1 MMQSKTS
8 RQITLNEGVPLKKGG
23 APSFR
28 LKKREERRSV
38 DSDKIRE
45 NFFGIADIG
54 RNEDGSITRLLFSK
68 EYEEAQNR
76 TRTYME
82 EAGLTTAIDPVGNL
96 HGVLRSENPDAKT
109 ILIGSHL
116 DTVIQGG
123 AYDGLLGIIAG
134 VEAARELGESGYKLN
149 HHLQIIAFNGEEGND
164 LGGTFGSRCA
174 MGLVPAEEEAYLKKA
189 KAFGLT
195 KDDLLHSKMDTKDK
209 SCFLELHIEQGNT
222 LWQAGEEI
230 GIVNGIVG
238 LVRYKVTAWGQSN
251 HAGTTRMEHRKDAM
265 IGLAK
270 LMVKTDQLAR
280 DYGNHMAATF
290 GKVEVTPH
298 AVAVIPGKAEAV
310 LEIRNLDREL
320 LERFFEDLKNL
331 AQELEP
337 ISFSFEKLVE
347 KTPQT
352 CDKRIMEIME
362 TLCREKHIPHRV
374 MPSGATHDSVAMAY
388 NMPIGM
394 IFVPSKD
401 GISHNGAEY
410 TKWSQVMT
418 GIRLLCET
426 VKAVDKLHI

>member
-1 MMQSKTS
+1 M
-8 RQITLNEGVPLKKGG
+8 
-23 APSFR
+23 
-28 LKKREERRSV
+28 

-68 EYEEAQNR
+68 EYEEARNR
-76 TRTYME
+76 TREYME
-82 EAGLTTAIDPVGNL
+82 QAGLTTAIDSVGNL
-96 HGVLRSENPDAKT
+96 HGFFKSEVPGAKT
-109 ILIGSHL
+109 ILMGSHL

-134 VEAARELGESGYKLN
+134 VEVARELAEKDQKLK
-149 HHLQIIAFNGEEGND
+149 HHLEIIAFNGEEGND

-174 MGLVPAEEEAYLKKA
+174 MGLVPAEEEAYLQKA

-195 KDDLLHSKMDTKDK
+195 KEDLLKSKMDTEDK

-222 LWQAGEEI
+222 LWQSGEEI

-238 LVRYKVTAWGQSN
+238 LVRYKITALGQSN
-251 HAGTTRMEHRKDAM
+251 HAGTTMMEHRKDAM
-265 IGLAK
+265 IGMAK
-270 LMVKTDQLAR
+270 LMAEADRLAR
-280 DYGNHMAATF
+280 DYGNHMVATF
-290 GKVEVTPH
+290 GKVDVTPN
-298 AVAVIPGKAEAV
+298 AVAVIPGKVEAV

-320 LERFFEDLKNL
+320 LDRFYEDLRTIAEEL
-331 AQELEP
+331 AP
-337 ISFSFEKLVE
+337 ISFAFEKLVE

-352 CDKRIMEIME
+352 CEERIIKAIEEI
-362 TLCREKHIPHRV
+362 CREEEIAHRV

-388 NMPIGM
+388 KMPIGM

-418 GIRLLCET
+418 GIRLLYET
-426 VKAVDKLHI
+426 VNAVDKLHI

>member
-1 MMQSKTS
+1 M
-8 RQITLNEGVPLKKGG
+8 
-23 APSFR
+23 
-28 LKKREERRSV
+28 

-45 NFFGIADIG
+45 NFFDIADIG

-68 EYEEAQNR
+68 EYKEAQNR
-76 TRTYME
+76 TRKYME

-96 HGVLRSENPDAKT
+96 HGILKSEDPDAKT

-134 VEAARELGESGYKLN
+134 VEVARELTEHQQKLK
-149 HHLQIIAFNGEEGND
+149 HHLEIIAFNGEEGND

-174 MGLVPAEEEAYLKKA
+174 MGLVPSEEEAYLQKA

-195 KDDLLHSKMDTKDK
+195 KEDLLNSKMITKDK

-222 LWQAGEEI
+222 LWQTGEEI

-238 LVRYKVTAWGQSN
+238 LVRYKITAWGQSN
-251 HAGTTRMEHRKDAM
+251 HAGTTMMEHRKDAM
-265 IGLAK
+265 TGMAK
-270 LMVKTDQLAR
+270 LMAEADRLAR
-280 DYGNHMAATF
+280 DYGNHMVATF
-290 GKVEVTPH
+290 GKVEVTPN
-298 AVAVIPGKAEAV
+298 AVAVIPGKVEAV

-320 LERFFEDLKNL
+320 LERFYEDLKGL
-331 AQELEP
+331 SQELAP
-337 ISFSFEKLVE
+337 ITFTFEKLVE
-347 KTPQT
+347 KMPQT
-352 CDKRIMEIME
+352 CDERIIEIIE
-362 TLCREKHIPHRV
+362 KLCREKDITHRV

-388 NMPIGM
+388 KMPIGM

-418 GIRLLCET
+418 GIRLLYET

>member
-1 MMQSKTS
+1 M
-8 RQITLNEGVPLKKGG
+8 
-23 APSFR
+23 
-28 LKKREERRSV
+28 
-38 DSDKIRE
+38 DSDKIRK
-45 NFFGIADIG
+45 NFFSIADIG

-68 EYEEAQNR
+68 EYEEAKIR

-82 EAGLTTAIDPVGNL
+82 EAGLATAIDPVGNI
-96 HGVLRSENPDAKT
+96 HGFLQSEDPDAKT

-134 VEAARELGESGYKLN
+134 VETARELEETGHKLT
-149 HHLQIIAFNGEEGND
+149 HHLEIIAFNGEEGND

-174 MGLVPAEEEAYLKKA
+174 MGLVPAEDNAYLKKA

-195 KDDLLHSKMDTKDK
+195 KEDLLKSRMNTKNK

-238 LVRYKVTAWGQSN
+238 LVRYKITAWGQSN
-251 HAGTTRMEHRKDAM
+251 HAGTTMMEHRKDALTGM
-265 IGLAK
+265 AK
-270 LMVKTDQLAR
+270 LMAEADRLAR
-280 DYGNHMAATF
+280 DYGNHMVATF
-290 GKVEVTPH
+290 GKVEVTPN
-298 AVAVIPGKAEAV
+298 AVAVIPGKVEAV
-310 LEIRNLDREL
+310 LEIRNLDRQL
-320 LERFFEDLKNL
+320 LERFYEELTCFS
-331 AQELEP
+331 QELMP
-337 ISFSFEKLVE
+337 ITFTFEKLVE

-352 CDKRIMEIME
+352 CDERIIEVIE
-362 TLCREKHIPHRV
+362 RLCSKKDIAYRV
-374 MPSGATHDSVAMAY
+374 MPSGATHDSVAMAHQ
-388 NMPIGM
+388 MPIGM

-410 TKWSQVMT
+410 TTWSQVMT
-418 GIRLLCET
+418 GIRLLYET

>member
-1 MMQSKTS
+1 M
-8 RQITLNEGVPLKKGG
+8 
-23 APSFR
+23 
-28 LKKREERRSV
+28 

-45 NFFGIADIG
+45 NFFDIADIG

-76 TRTYME
+76 TRKYME

-96 HGVLRSENPDAKT
+96 HGILKSEVPDAKT

-134 VEAARELGESGYKLN
+134 VEAARELAEKNHRLT
-149 HHLQIIAFNGEEGND
+149 HHLEIIAFNGEEGND

-174 MGLVPAEEEAYLKKA
+174 MGLVPAEEEAYLQKA

-195 KDDLLHSKMDTKDK
+195 KEDLLNSKMITEDK

-222 LWQAGEEI
+222 LWQTGEEI

-238 LVRYKVTAWGQSN
+238 LVRYKITAWGQSN
-251 HAGTTRMEHRKDAM
+251 HAGTTMMEHRKDAM
-265 IGLAK
+265 IGMAK
-270 LMVKTDQLAR
+270 LMAEADRLAR
-280 DYGNHMAATF
+280 DYGNHMVATF
-290 GKVEVTPH
+290 GKVEVTPN
-298 AVAVIPGKAEAV
+298 AVAVIPGKVEAV
-310 LEIRNLDREL
+310 LEIRNLDKEL
-320 LERFFEDLKNL
+320 LERFYEDLKGL
-331 AQELEP
+331 SQELAP
-337 ISFSFEKLVE
+337 ISFTFEKLVE

-352 CDKRIMEIME
+352 CDPRIIEIIE
-362 TLCREKHIPHRV
+362 KLCREKDITHRV

-388 NMPIGM
+388 KMPIGM